1 MYDDIARFYDELN
14 SQKDYVDEAR
24 RITEVI
30 RTHKPDAESLLDVAC
45 GTGRHLEYLRREFDV
60 TGVDSSAAM
69 LAQARARLPDVELVR
84 ADMTELAL
92 DQTFDAITCLFSAI
106 GYVKTLDSLHTTLRQ
121 FSNHLERG
129 GVAIIDPWIRPEDYE
144 DGRVTAEVPVD
155 RPDMKAVRTIVSSRR
170 GRTSIL
176 NMQTLVATPRGT
188 EHVSQIL
195 EHGLFSLAEHTAAF
209 EAAGFDVEHE
219 PVGLI
224 GRGLYVGV
232 KRA

>member
-14 SQKDYVDEAR
+14 SQKDYFGEAR
-24 RITEVI
+24 RITELI
-30 RTHKPDAESLLDVAC
+30 RANKPDAESLLDVAC
-45 GTGRHLEYLRREFDV
+45 GTGRHLEHFRREFDV

-69 LAQARARLPDVELVR
+69 LARARARLTNVELVR

-92 DQTFDAITCLFSAI
+92 DRTFDAITCLFSAI
-106 GYVKTLDSLHTTLRQ
+106 GYVKTRDRLHATLQR
-121 FSNHLERG
+121 FGDHLEPG

-144 DGRVTAEVPVD
+144 DGLVTAEIAVD
-155 RPDMKAVRTIVSSRR
+155 RPDMKAVRTVVSSRR

-176 NMQTLVATPRGT
+176 DMQTLVATPRGT

-195 EHGLFSLAEHTAAF
+195 EHGLFSIADHIAAF
-209 EAAGFDVEHE
+209 ETAGFEVERD

-224 GRGLYVGV
+224 CQGLYVGV